1 MAMVDVGLL
10 APAVAGIGACIFT
23 LIFTRR
29 LRNKA
34 DRAAAAE
41 TKPVSHAAAE

>member
-1 MAMVDVGLL
+1 MVDVGLL

-29 LRNKA
+29 LRDKA
-34 DRAAAAE
+34 DRVAAAE
-41 TKPVSHAAAE
+41 AKPAPHAAAE